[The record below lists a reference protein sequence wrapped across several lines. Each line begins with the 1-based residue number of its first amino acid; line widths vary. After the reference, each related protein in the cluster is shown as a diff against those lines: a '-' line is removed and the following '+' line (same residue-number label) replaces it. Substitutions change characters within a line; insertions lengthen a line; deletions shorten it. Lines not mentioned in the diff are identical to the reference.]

1 MLSPFG
7 AGAPPVRGPGA
18 YNLPREIRELA
29 GAGILS
35 YVSQQDLEGLRDVYD
50 AFARGDR
57 SAALE
62 LSDPDIEITE
72 RPGVLDSKTYRG
84 HEGLLEAIDNWVG
97 QWDEFRME
105 IEQMTDAGGGR
116 VVSVVRHYGR
126 GKLSGVVVEQQ
137 IVYVHTLRNGK
148 VIRWQMF
155 GALDEALAAIGQ
167 QDHEGHADTFP

>member
-1 MLSPFG
+1 
-7 AGAPPVRGPGA
+7 
-18 YNLPREIRELA
+18 
-29 GAGILS
+29 
-35 YVSQQDLEGLRDVYD
+35 VSRKDLERVREVYA

-57 SAALE
+57 AAALG
-62 LSDPDIEITE
+62 LSDPEIEITE

-97 QWDEFRME
+97 QWDEFRMDV
-105 IEQMTDAGGGR
+105 EQMTDVGGGN

-148 VIRWQMF
+148 AIRWQMF
-155 GALDEALAAIGQ
+155 GTVDEALASTGR
-167 QDHEGHADTFP
+167 QDRVKSSPADE